1 MVVFMEDIY
10 DKIVWQDLLKKDKI
24 SKRRVQIALKS
35 FTYSYLYLDLKNYGL
50 DQNKIKILRDLKDKC
65 MILKPDKGKDIVL
78 ITKTVITIQ

>member
-35 FTYSYLYLDLKNYGL
+35 FTYSYLDLDLKNYGL

-65 MILKPDKGKDIVL
+65 MILKPDKGKGIVL

>member
-35 FTYSYLYLDLKNYGL
+35 FTYSYLDLDLKNYGL
-50 DQNKIKILRDLKDKC
+50 DQNKIKILRDLSAWYWNQ
-65 MILKPDKGKDIVL
+65 IKGKV
-78 ITKTVITIQ
+78 